1 MEEHWWNSVDSG
13 WCQQGAL
20 AALYSQLL
28 LRAHV
33 LRETLGN
40 MELLIWKHRCVCC
53 DQTPLFRLHWPK
65 CFNFRVGGGR
75 YGRGTIHWCIGMGSE
90 ADASWDRS
98 CHQALQKEL
107 DLRVV
112 TANTLRWKD
121 AHYNKGPQQETQSEP
136 NEEVVTDRKLIQKQ
150 LQKHWVMQ
158 LKKYFFKAKG
168 TIVYKPQKIY
178 LEQMN
183 LNLKKCCENYR

>member
-1 MEEHWWNSVDSG
+1 MEEHCWNSVDSG

-33 LRETLGN
+33 LREVPGN

-90 ADASWDRS
+90 ADGSETDTS

-107 DLRVV
+107 DLRVL
-112 TANTLRWKD
+112 TPNKLRWKD

-150 LQKHWVMQ
+150 LQKHWVMW
-158 LKKYFFKAKG
+158 LKFF
-168 TIVYKPQKIY
+168 
-178 LEQMN
+178 
-183 LNLKKCCENYR
+183 LKLKERLFRSPKRRFVWNKWI